1 MFAQNFVNCW
11 FFGVYAT
18 SRCQL
23 LNNVSNSSS
32 SSEFRS
38 VPNAHPTIENI
49 GSVDFV
55 VDRKSPKTIMTSCN
69 GQFKGKSQVTSGKA
83 SITKTEVEKD
93 GTKPLEAHTK
103 KDKKSEE
110 IPLKRKMSKERGKV
124 L

>member
-1 MFAQNFVNCW
+1 
-11 FFGVYAT
+11 
-18 SRCQL
+18 
-23 LNNVSNSSS
+23 
-32 SSEFRS
+32 
-38 VPNAHPTIENI
+38 
-49 GSVDFV
+49 
-55 VDRKSPKTIMTSCN
+55 MTSCN

-93 GTKPLEAHTK
+93 GNKPLEAHTK